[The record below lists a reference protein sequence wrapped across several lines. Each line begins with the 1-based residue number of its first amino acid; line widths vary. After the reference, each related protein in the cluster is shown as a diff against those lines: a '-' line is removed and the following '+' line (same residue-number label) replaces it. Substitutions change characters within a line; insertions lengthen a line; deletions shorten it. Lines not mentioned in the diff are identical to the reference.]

1 LKPLSLKPFKPK
13 VARAKPID
21 WEGME
26 QKALLLELA
35 LRHPVAAKLIFHVP
49 NGGHRHKL
57 VAIELKKQ
65 GVKAGI
71 PDLVLPMARGGYFG
85 LYLEF
90 KATPPHDSP
99 VSPSQDA
106 CLHALIEQGYLAIVC
121 RGHADAMEALTAY
134 LKLPRTQVAA

>member
-1 LKPLSLKPFKPK
+1 MKY
-13 VARAKPID
+13 RAKPID

-49 NGGHRHKL
+49 NGGHRHKQ

-71 PDLVLPMARGGYFG
+71 PDLILPMALGGYFG

-106 CLHALIEQGYLAIVC
+106 MLHALIGQGYLAIVC
-121 RGHADAMEALTAY
+121 RGHADAMEALSAY

>member
-1 LKPLSLKPFKPK
+1 MKPLTLKPFTLKK
-13 VARAKPID
+13 VRAKPID

-35 LRHPVAAKLIFHVP
+35 LRYPLAAKLIYHVP

-99 VSPSQDA
+99 VSASQDA
-106 CLHALIEQGYLAIVC
+106 CLHALIDQGYLAIVC
-121 RGHADAMEALTAY
+121 RGHRDAIEAIRAY
-134 LKLPRTQVAA
+134 LLQPQTRAAA